1 MPAIHLE
8 SLELDDTYIV
18 IKPLKGDMATEK
30 KYDRHGFGEII
41 TGEDNINFFDE
52 KPDKGDYVVY
62 DDSDAVEIPLE
73 IKKGEPPVN
82 VEVVSYEKIL
92 AIDHVISIK
101 DKDEREEK

>member
-8 SLELDDTYIV
+8 SLELDDDYVV

-41 TGEDNINFFDE
+41 DGEDNISFGGE
-52 KPDKGDYVVY
+52 IDKGDYVIY

-82 VEVVSYEKIL
+82 VEVVDFEKIL
-92 AIDHVISIK
+92 AIDHVVSIK
-101 DKDEREEK
+101 DKDEQEEK